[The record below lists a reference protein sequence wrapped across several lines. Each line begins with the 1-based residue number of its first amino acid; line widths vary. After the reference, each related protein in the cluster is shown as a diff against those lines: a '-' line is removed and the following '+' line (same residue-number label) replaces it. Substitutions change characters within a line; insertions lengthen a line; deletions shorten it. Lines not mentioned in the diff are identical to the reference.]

1 MATRA
6 AEVPP
11 WISLESSSGAP
22 YYRQLYDGVRRAIL
36 SGLLPAGTRLPSTRT
51 LAAELGISRTTVVT
65 AFEQLLAEG
74 YLEGKVG
81 SGTFVARYLPDDLL
95 SVAFKADRESRPARS
110 GRGLSGRGAVLAA
123 TPTTA
128 VRDRGSPRAFRPGV
142 PALDEF
148 PDAAWRRVS
157 TKVWRKP
164 SGGLLGYGDPAGY
177 RPLREAIAR
186 YLGASRA
193 VRCVPEQV
201 IVVSGSQQA
210 LDLAARVLL
219 DPGDTVWVEDPGYM
233 GARGTLSG
241 AGARLVPVPVDGEG
255 LGVAVG
261 VARELDAR
269 LACVTP
275 SHQYPLGVT
284 MSLSRR
290 LELLG
295 WANRSGAWVV
305 EDDYDSEYRYTGC
318 PLEALQGLDSE
329 GRVLYIGTFS
339 KVLFPA
345 LRLGYLVVPSDLID
359 AFVSARA
366 DRPAPADG
374 GSSHPRRVH
383 HRGTFHAPPPPDASP
398 LRRETGGAGRGGGAR
413 ASGAARRKPRRGR
426 DAPGRLATRGSRRPR
441 GVAPRRGSRCGGPA
455 GFALRKR
462 VRGTRRA
469 HPRLCGGRRQGDARR
484 CAAARGGP
492 GIGFRCQAWGRREM
506 VGAEIISPKRYHQ
519 PRWGFAFGKSVA
531 ARPKS

>member
-1 MATRA
+1 VAKRA

-51 LAAELGISRTTVVT
+51 LAAGLGISRTTVVT

-81 SGTFVARYLPDDLL
+81 SGTFVAKYLPDDLL
-95 SVAFKADRESRPARS
+95 SVAFKVDRKFRPARS
-110 GRGLSGRGAVLAA
+110 GRGLSGRGTLLAA
-123 TPTTA
+123 TRTTA

-148 PDAAWRRVS
+148 PDAAWRRIS
-157 TKVWRKP
+157 RKVWRRP
-164 SGGLLGYGDPAGY
+164 SGKLLGYGDPAGY
-177 RPLREAIAR
+177 RPLREAIVG
-186 YLGASRA
+186 YLGVSRA

-219 DPGDTVWVEDPGYM
+219 DPGDRVWVEDPGYM
-233 GARGTLSG
+233 GARGALSG

-261 VARELDAR
+261 VAREPDAR

-284 MSLSRR
+284 MSLGRR

-359 AFVSARA
+359 AFVSARELTDRHPPTVDQAILAGFIAEGHFMRHLRRMRALYAERQAALIEEAARELPGLLDVNPAAAGMHLVGWLPEGA
-366 DRPAPADG
+366 DDREASRRAADLG
-374 GSSHPRRVH
+374 VE
-383 HRGTFHAPPPPDASP
+383 APPVS
-398 LRRETGGAGRGGGAR
+398 LYGSVSGGRGGLMLGY
-413 ASGAARRKPRRGR
+413 AAVGDREMRGGVR
-426 DAPGRLATRGSRRPR
+426 RLAS
-441 GVAPRRGSRCGGPA
+441 
-455 GFALRKR
+455 AL
-462 VRGTRRA
+462 G
-469 HPRLCGGRRQGDARR
+469 
-484 CAAARGGP
+484 
-492 GIGFRCQAWGRREM
+492 
-506 VGAEIISPKRYHQ
+506 
-519 PRWGFAFGKSVA
+519 
-531 ARPKS
+531 

>member
-1 MATRA
+1 VAKRA

-11 WISLESSSGAP
+11 WISLDPSGAP
-22 YYRQLYDGVRRAIL
+22 LYRQLYDGVRGAIL

-51 LAAELGISRTTVVT
+51 LAAELGVSRTTVVT

-74 YLEGKVG
+74 YLDGRVG
-81 SGTFVARYLPDDLL
+81 SGTFVAKSLPEELL
-95 SVAFKADRESRPARS
+95 SVRERAEREPGPTGS
-110 GRGLSGRGAVLAA
+110 GHRLSGRGTLLAA

-148 PDAAWRRVS
+148 PDAVWRRIAAR
-157 TKVWRKP
+157 VWRRP

-177 RPLREAIAR
+177 RPLREAIAG

-219 DPGDTVWVEDPGYM
+219 DPGDAVWIEDPGYM
-233 GARGTLSG
+233 GARGALSG

-255 LGVAVG
+255 LDVKEGIE
-261 VARELDAR
+261 REPEAR
-269 LACVTP
+269 LVCVTP

-305 EDDYDSEYRYTGC
+305 EDDYDSEYRYTGR
-318 PLEALQGLDSE
+318 PLEALQGLDTE
-329 GRVLYIGTFS
+329 GSVLYVGTFS

-345 LRLGYLVVPSDLID
+345 LRLGYLVVPPDLTD
-359 AFVSARA
+359 AFVAARELTDRHPPTVDQAILA
-366 DRPAPADG
+366 DFIAEGHFLRHLRRMRALYAGRQAALVEEASHGLRGLLDVNPAAAGMHLVGWLPPGEDDREASRRAADG
-374 GSSHPRRVH
+374 GVE
-383 HRGTFHAPPPPDASP
+383 APPLS
-398 LRRETGGAGRGGGAR
+398 LYGSVQGGRGGLMLGY
-413 ASGAARRKPRRGR
+413 AAVGE
-426 DAPGRLATRGSRRPR
+426 GE
-441 GVAPRRGSRCGGPA
+441 
-455 GFALRKR
+455 
-462 VRGTRRA
+462 VRG
-469 HPRLCGGRRQGDARR
+469 GVRQL
-484 CAAARGGP
+484 AAALG
-492 GIGFRCQAWGRREM
+492 
-506 VGAEIISPKRYHQ
+506 
-519 PRWGFAFGKSVA
+519 
-531 ARPKS
+531 

>member
-1 MATRA
+1 MAKRA

-11 WISLESSSGAP
+11 WISLELSSGAP

-81 SGTFVARYLPDDLL
+81 SGTFVARHLPDDLL

-110 GRGLSGRGAVLAA
+110 GRGLSGRGALLAA

-157 TKVWRKP
+157 RKVWRRP

-219 DPGDTVWVEDPGYM
+219 DPGDAVWVEDPGYM
-233 GARGTLSG
+233 GARGALSG

-261 VARELDAR
+261 VAREPEAR

-345 LRLGYLVVPSDLID
+345 LRLGYLVVPSDLIE
-359 AFVSARA
+359 AFVSARELI
-366 DRPAPADG
+366 DR
-374 GSSHPRRVH
+374 HPPTVDQAILAGFIAEGHFMRH
-383 HRGTFHAPPPPDASP
+383 
-398 LRRETGGAGRGGGAR
+398 LRRMRALYAERQAALVEEVARELPGLLEVNPAAAGMHLVGWLPEGADDREASRRAADLGVEVPPVSLYGSVSGGRGGVMLGY
-413 ASGAARRKPRRGR
+413 AAVGDREMRGGVR
-426 DAPGRLATRGSRRPR
+426 RLA
-441 GVAPRRGSRCGGPA
+441 A
-455 GFALRKR
+455 AL
-462 VRGTRRA
+462 G
-469 HPRLCGGRRQGDARR
+469 
-484 CAAARGGP
+484 
-492 GIGFRCQAWGRREM
+492 
-506 VGAEIISPKRYHQ
+506 
-519 PRWGFAFGKSVA
+519 
-531 ARPKS
+531 

>member
-1 MATRA
+1 MAKRA

-11 WISLESSSGAP
+11 WISLEASSGAP

-36 SGLLPAGTRLPSTRT
+36 SSLLPAGTRLPSTRT

-81 SGTFVARYLPDDLL
+81 SGTFVARHLPDDLL

-110 GRGLSGRGAVLAA
+110 GRGLSGRGTLLAA
-123 TPTTA
+123 TRTTA

-148 PDAAWRRVS
+148 PDAAWRRIS
-157 TKVWRKP
+157 RKVWRRP
-164 SGGLLGYGDPAGY
+164 SGKLLGYGDPAGY
-177 RPLREAIAR
+177 RPLREAIAG

-219 DPGDTVWVEDPGYM
+219 DPGDAVWVEDPGYM
-233 GARGTLSG
+233 GARGALSG

-261 VARELDAR
+261 VAREPDAR

-284 MSLSRR
+284 MSLGRR

-359 AFVSARA
+359 AFVSARELTDRHPPTVDQAILAGFIAEGHFMRHLRRMRALYAERQAALIEEAARELPGLLDVNPAAAGMHLVGWLPEGA
-366 DRPAPADG
+366 DDREASRRAADLG
-374 GSSHPRRVH
+374 VE
-383 HRGTFHAPPPPDASP
+383 APPVS
-398 LRRETGGAGRGGGAR
+398 LYGSVSGGRGGLMLGY
-413 ASGAARRKPRRGR
+413 AAVGDREMRGGVR
-426 DAPGRLATRGSRRPR
+426 RLAS
-441 GVAPRRGSRCGGPA
+441 
-455 GFALRKR
+455 AL
-462 VRGTRRA
+462 G
-469 HPRLCGGRRQGDARR
+469 
-484 CAAARGGP
+484 
-492 GIGFRCQAWGRREM
+492 
-506 VGAEIISPKRYHQ
+506 
-519 PRWGFAFGKSVA
+519 
-531 ARPKS
+531 